1 MSHVLMRSKQGVQ
14 PMKQNITLSINKDL
28 IKKAKILAAQKQTS
42 ISGMLSQEL
51 QKILDDSEEYE
62 LFKRKAL
69 INIKQGFHFGGKIAV
84 SREELHE
91 R

>member
-1 MSHVLMRSKQGVQ
+1 
-14 PMKQNITLSINKDL
+14 MKQNITLSINKDL
-28 IKKAKILAAQKQTS
+28 IRKAKMLAAQKQTS

-51 QKILDDSEEYE
+51 QKLIDDSEEYE

-69 INIKQGFHFGGKIAV
+69 ININQGFHLGGKISV

>member
-1 MSHVLMRSKQGVQ
+1 
-14 PMKQNITLSINKDL
+14 MKQNITLSINKDL
-28 IKKAKILAAQKQTS
+28 IRKAKILAAQKQTS
-42 ISGMLSQEL
+42 ISGMLSREL
-51 QKILDDSEEYE
+51 QKIIDDAEKYE

-69 INIKQGFHFGGKIAV
+69 ININQGFHLGGKITV

>member
-1 MSHVLMRSKQGVQ
+1 
-14 PMKQNITLSINKDL
+14 MKQNITLSINKDL
-28 IKKAKILAAQKQTS
+28 IRKAKILAAQKQTS

-51 QKILDDSEEYE
+51 QKIIDDSEEYE

-69 INIKQGFHFGGKIAV
+69 ININQGFHLGGKIAV
-84 SREELHE
+84 ARQELHE

>member
-1 MSHVLMRSKQGVQ
+1 
-14 PMKQNITLSINKDL
+14 MKQNITLSINKDL
-28 IKKAKILAAQKQTS
+28 IRKAKILAAKNQTS

-51 QKILDDSEEYE
+51 QNILEDSEEYE

-69 INIKQGFHFGGKIAV
+69 TNINQGFHLGGKITI
-84 SREELHE
+84 SRQELHE

>member
-1 MSHVLMRSKQGVQ
+1 
-14 PMKQNITLSINKDL
+14 MKQNITLSINKDL
-28 IKKAKILAAQKQTS
+28 IRKVKILAAQKQTS

-51 QKILDDSEEYE
+51 QKILADSEKYE
-62 LFKRKAL
+62 LLKRKAL
-69 INIKQGFHFGGKIAV
+69 TNINQGFHLGGKIAV

>member
-1 MSHVLMRSKQGVQ
+1 
-14 PMKQNITLSINKDL
+14 MKQNITLSLNKDL
-28 IKKAKILAAQKQTS
+28 IRKAKILAAQKQTS
-42 ISGMLSQEL
+42 ISGMLSREL
-51 QKILDDSEEYE
+51 QKIIDDSEEYE

-69 INIKQGFHFGGKIAV
+69 ININQGFHFGGKIAV

>member
-1 MSHVLMRSKQGVQ
+1 
-14 PMKQNITLSINKDL
+14 MKQNITLSINKDL
-28 IKKAKILAAQKQTS
+28 IRKAKILAAQKQTS

-51 QKILDDSEEYE
+51 QKIIDDSEEYE

-69 INIKQGFHFGGKIAV
+69 ININQGFHLGGKIVV

>member
-1 MSHVLMRSKQGVQ
+1 MRGLMRFKQGVL

-28 IKKAKILAAQKQTS
+28 IRKAKILAAQKQTS

-51 QKILDDSEEYE
+51 QKIIDDSEEYE

-69 INIKQGFHFGGKIAV
+69 ININKGFHLGGKITV
-84 SREELHE
+84 SREALHE

>member
-1 MSHVLMRSKQGVQ
+1 
-14 PMKQNITLSINKDL
+14 MKQNITLSIDKDL
-28 IKKAKILAAQKQTS
+28 IRKAKILAAQKQTS
-42 ISGMLSQEL
+42 ISGMLSREL
-51 QKILDDSEEYE
+51 EKIIDDSEEYE

-69 INIKQGFHFGGKIAV
+69 ININQGFHLGGKITV

>member
-1 MSHVLMRSKQGVQ
+1 
-14 PMKQNITLSINKDL
+14 MKQNVTLSINKDL
-28 IKKAKILAAQKQTS
+28 IRKAKILAAQKQTS

-51 QKILDDSEEYE
+51 HKIIDDSEEYE

-69 INIKQGFHFGGKIAV
+69 ININQGFHLGGKIVV

>member
-1 MSHVLMRSKQGVQ
+1 
-14 PMKQNITLSINKDL
+14 MKQNITLSINKDL
-28 IKKAKILAAQKQTS
+28 LRKAKILAAQKQTS

-69 INIKQGFHFGGKIAV
+69 ININQGFHLGGKIAV
-84 SREELHE
+84 SREEFHE

>member
-1 MSHVLMRSKQGVQ
+1 
-14 PMKQNITLSINKDL
+14 MKQNITLSINKDL
-28 IKKAKILAAQKQTS
+28 IRKAKILAAQKQTS
-42 ISGMLSQEL
+42 ISGMLSREL
-51 QKILDDSEEYE
+51 QKIIDDSEEYE

-69 INIKQGFHFGGKIAV
+69 INQGFHLGGKITV

>member
-1 MSHVLMRSKQGVQ
+1 
-14 PMKQNITLSINKDL
+14 MKQNITLSVNKDL
-28 IKKAKILAAQKQTS
+28 LRKAKILAAQKQTS
-42 ISGMLSQEL
+42 ISGMLSREL
-51 QKILDDSEEYE
+51 EKIIDDSEKYE

-69 INIKQGFHFGGKIAV
+69 INIKQGFHLGGKISV

>member
-1 MSHVLMRSKQGVQ
+1 MRVLMISKQGVQ

-51 QKILDDSEEYE
+51 QKILDDSEKYE
-62 LFKRKAL
+62 FFKRKGL
-69 INIKQGFHFGGKIAV
+69 ININKGFHLGGKITV
-84 SREELHE
+84 SRQELHE

>member
-1 MSHVLMRSKQGVQ
+1 
-14 PMKQNITLSINKDL
+14 MKQNITLSINKDL
-28 IKKAKILAAQKQTS
+28 IRKAKILAAQKQTS

-51 QKILDDSEEYE
+51 HKIIDDSEEYE

-69 INIKQGFHFGGKIAV
+69 ININQGFHLGGKIVV

>member
-1 MSHVLMRSKQGVQ
+1 
-14 PMKQNITLSINKDL
+14 MKQNITLSINKDL
-28 IKKAKILAAQKQTS
+28 IRKAKILAAQKQTS
-42 ISGMLSQEL
+42 ISGMLSREL
-51 QKILDDSEEYE
+51 QKSIADSEEDE

-69 INIKQGFHFGGKIAV
+69 ININQGFHLGGKITV